1 MYNNKKMTD
10 MTTTDKKYVKPQMTV
25 IEAEPQQMICMSGTP
40 EGGFPIDNENP
51 PYDGEYM

>member
-1 MYNNKKMTD
+1 MTD

-40 EGGFPIDNENP
+40 EGGFPINNENP